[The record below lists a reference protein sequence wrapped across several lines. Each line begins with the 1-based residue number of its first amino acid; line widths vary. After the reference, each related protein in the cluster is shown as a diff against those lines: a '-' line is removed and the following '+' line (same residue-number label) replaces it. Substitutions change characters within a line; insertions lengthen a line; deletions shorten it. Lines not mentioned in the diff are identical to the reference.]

1 MVRCPNCSAEHE
13 YHGNHYCDS
22 CAETFK
28 RWGMTDTL
36 TTEPASVRCPR
47 CRARESGLGR
57 KANPHRPV
65 RFTCTHPVVFTAKSP
80 RRHARDQ
87 HAEWMRVLVTRESLA
102 SLENHFYRRY
112 ELAVDHFPEQGSIL
126 GDMIRFK
133 RPPLFTAPSL
143 RDAARGSQANDM
155 TS

>member
-28 RWGMTDTL
+28 RWGMQETL
-36 TTEPASVRCPR
+36 TIPAALKCPK
-47 CRARESGLGR
+47 CRARESGLGYH
-57 KANPHRPV
+57 ANPHRPV
-65 RFTCTHPVVFTAKSP
+65 RFTCAHPVVFTVRSP
-80 RRHARDQ
+80 RQYKRDE
-87 HAEWMRVLVTRESLA
+87 HAEWMSGLVRFESLA

-126 GDMIRFK
+126 GDTIRVK

-143 RDAARGSQANDM
+143 RDAAPGAQANDM